1 MLLYHKIHHVQE
13 GMRRHF
19 VNFLL
24 IVLVGQHR
32 VCVCVCV
39 CARVWWDSFS
49 STNKFLDG

>member
-1 MLLYHKIHHVQE
+1 MLFYHKIHHVQK
-13 GMRRHF
+13 GMRRQYF

-39 CARVWWDSFS
+39 YVCVVG
-49 STNKFLDG
+49 LLQ